1 MKTVRRAIEKTILII
16 EDDTVLLWA
25 LAKTLTKEGFVVHKA
40 TDGEAGLE
48 LAIREH
54 PDLVLLD
61 IIMPKMDGITVLK
74 KLRADLWGKKV
85 PVIVLTNL
93 SVADTAAEIGNK
105 YEDYLIKAEWKLT
118 DVVKKVKERLKIK

>member
-1 MKTVRRAIEKTILII
+1 MKTIKRAIEKTVLII
-16 EDDTVLLWA
+16 EDDSVLLWA
-25 LAKTLTKEGFVVHKA
+25 LVKTLTKEGFVVHKA

-54 PDLVLLD
+54 PDLILLD

-74 KLRADLWGKKV
+74 KLRADRWGKKV

-93 SVADTAAEIGNK
+93 SAADAATDVGK
-105 YEDYLIKAEWKLT
+105 RSQDFLIKAEWKLT
-118 DVVKKVKERLKIK
+118 DVVAKVKERLNIR